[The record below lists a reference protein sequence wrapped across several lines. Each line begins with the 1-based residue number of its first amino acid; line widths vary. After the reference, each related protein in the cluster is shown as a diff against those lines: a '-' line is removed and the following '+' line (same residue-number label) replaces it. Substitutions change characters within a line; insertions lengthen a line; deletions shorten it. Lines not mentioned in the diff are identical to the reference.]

1 MVSAVFRLSAVF
13 RKKFPKTH
21 LQGCANMQKTFPH
34 PFHFSVVFRKK
45 IIENYKKKSET
56 CLY

>member
-1 MVSAVFRLSAVF
+1 
-13 RKKFPKTH
+13 
-21 LQGCANMQKTFPH
+21 MQKTFPH